1 MEESMRAGTGSR
13 SGEPAVSGV
22 HERAE
27 GRENDAGELAGNLA
41 ENTAENIAENT
52 AGNITEN
59 ITENRGTDSL
69 LTQIMGTFPGK
80 RPDVRTYSPLALAYI
95 GDAVYDLIIRT
106 VVVERANRSSQEL
119 HRITVKYVSAGAQ
132 ARMVQA
138 LADSLTEEERAVYR
152 RGKNSKPHTMAKN
165 ASAADYLKATGFE
178 AVIGYLYLT
187 ERMDRILELVN
198 MGIRLA
204 GMEI

>member
-13 SGEPAVSGV
+13 SGEPTVSGV

-27 GRENDAGELAGNLA
+27 GRENDAGESAGNL
-41 ENTAENIAENT
+41 AENIAENT

-59 ITENRGTDSL
+59 ITENRGKDSL

-138 LADSLTEEERAVYR
+138 LADRLTQEEAAVYR
-152 RGKNSKPHTMAKN
+152 RGKNAKPHTMAKN